1 MESLKDIFKRIE
13 HAQQDIANISNKINL
28 KGDKLDDYD
37 IKNILFVARELYENA
52 VLLSHYKSIEKNI
65 IADYTAT
72 KTPAIEVAVETPK
85 IPQAIVE
92 QTVDE
97 VKVIEFPKEE
107 IKETIQIST
116 IEIEKKQPVFDEV
129 KEEETFVEDKK
140 VPEIILEEVSK
151 PIVEETVTNIEEI
164 AQNLEIEITQ
174 TIQTF
179 TAQTSVTS
187 SSNKSIFEKIADE
200 KSVDNSLASKLSKT
214 KIKDLVSSI
223 GLNEKFLFINE
234 LFDGNSALY
243 NQEIQVLNTQNNSTD
258 ALQYFQQ
265 LQQKFNWEK
274 ESKVYEKLKDL
285 VERRYI

>member
-129 KEEETFVEDKK
+129 KEEETFVENKK

-151 PIVEETVTNIEEI
+151 PIVEETATNIEEI

>member
-151 PIVEETVTNIEEI
+151 PIVEETATNIEEI

-223 GLNEKFLFINE
+223 GLNEKFLFIND

-274 ESKVYEKLKDL
+274 DSKVYEKLKDL

>member
-85 IPQAIVE
+85 IPQAVVE

-151 PIVEETVTNIEEI
+151 PIVEETATNIEEI

-274 ESKVYEKLKDL
+274 DSKVYEKLKDL

>member
-151 PIVEETVTNIEEI
+151 PIVEETATNIEEI

>member
-129 KEEETFVEDKK
+129 KEEETFVENKK

-151 PIVEETVTNIEEI
+151 PIVEETSTNIEEI

-179 TAQTSVTS
+179 TAQTTVTS

>member
-151 PIVEETVTNIEEI
+151 PIVEETATNIEEI

-223 GLNEKFLFINE
+223 GLNEKFLFIND

>member
-223 GLNEKFLFINE
+223 GLNEKFLFIND

-274 ESKVYEKLKDL
+274 DSKVYEKLKDL

>member
-129 KEEETFVEDKK
+129 KEEETFVENKK

-151 PIVEETVTNIEEI
+151 PIVEETATNIEEI

-179 TAQTSVTS
+179 TAQTTVTS

>member
-151 PIVEETVTNIEEI
+151 PIVEETSTNIEEI

>member
-151 PIVEETVTNIEEI
+151 PIVEETATNIEEI

-214 KIKDLVSSI
+214 KIKDLI
-223 GLNEKFLFINE
+223 IEYLP
-234 LFDGNSALY
+234 
-243 NQEIQVLNTQNNSTD
+243 
-258 ALQYFQQ
+258 
-265 LQQKFNWEK
+265 
-274 ESKVYEKLKDL
+274 
-285 VERRYI
+285 

>member
-151 PIVEETVTNIEEI
+151 PIVEETATNIEEI

-179 TAQTSVTS
+179 TAQTTVTS

>member
-129 KEEETFVEDKK
+129 KEEETFVEVKK

-223 GLNEKFLFINE
+223 GLNEKFLFIND

>member
-129 KEEETFVEDKK
+129 KEEETFVENKK

-151 PIVEETVTNIEEI
+151 PIVEETATNIEEI

-223 GLNEKFLFINE
+223 GLKEKFLFINE

-274 ESKVYEKLKDL
+274 DSKVYEKLKDL